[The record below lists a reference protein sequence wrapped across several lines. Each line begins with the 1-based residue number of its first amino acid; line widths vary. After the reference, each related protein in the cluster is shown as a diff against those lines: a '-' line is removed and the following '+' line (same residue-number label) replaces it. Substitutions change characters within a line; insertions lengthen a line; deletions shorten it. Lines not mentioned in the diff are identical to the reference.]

1 MKRAPTTEG
10 EPVNKQLRYV
20 EYGTFSKWRRE
31 LDREHETML
40 WLCCSSEKKDKKTLV
55 TQLTCKVCTENED
68 KICGTKN
75 FSNKWIY
82 GADCIKI
89 SNVRDHAKSEQHAK
103 AMSIFKKKRAAAAG
117 VSPLVFSPITRSLN
131 KLSNDERAKLKVKFD
146 NAYFVATE
154 RLPFTKYPQIC
165 ELESHHGVS
174 LGRSYTNDNAG
185 KEFVHYIADTRRQ
198 AIRQKLENA
207 IFFSLL
213 LDGTADTANI
223 ENELI
228 IAVWCDKNGSD
239 EKVHTKVDYLTL
251 VRPQSVSGQ
260 GLFKALESG
269 LQILGIDQILP
280 EQCAKLVGVGTDGAS
295 ANLAAAGLKGLVE
308 KQLPWVFWNWC
319 LAHRL
324 ELAIKG
330 ALKGST
336 FDLID
341 ELLLQLYYLYERSP
355 KRCRELEDIIA
366 DLKLCFS
373 FDDGGVRP
381 IRSNGT
387 RWVSHKQNA
396 MKRVLSK
403 FGAYTSHLASLS
415 EDKSVNSVDRAKLR
429 GYYRKWTDAKYLLG
443 CSLFVDLL
451 KPCEIFS
458 KSMQSD
464 EIDILGALNTL
475 LKTKREID
483 KLGSTPLD
491 QWPTYAATCA
501 LCEDDEGDVTY
512 QCQTLKKFSEAQ
524 TLYSSKYQE
533 YCSTVSDHIVSR
545 LSWSDMQ
552 LMRDIIIMLSSHG
565 WEKLVLEDDD
575 LSVIERLTERFL
587 IPLQSANVNIK
598 EIKSEY
604 AAMIEYATEFIAISS
619 LDYHSVWWRLF
630 HASNSASWSNV
641 LKLALCTEHCILHI
655 LLPSSQFDH

>member
-1 MKRAPTTEG
+1 
-10 EPVNKQLRYV
+10 
-20 EYGTFSKWRRE
+20 
-31 LDREHETML
+31 
-40 WLCCSSEKKDKKTLV
+40 
-55 TQLTCKVCTENED
+55 
-68 KICGTKN
+68 
-75 FSNKWIY
+75 
-82 GADCIKI
+82 
-89 SNVRDHAKSEQHAK
+89 
-103 AMSIFKKKRAAAAG
+103 
-117 VSPLVFSPITRSLN
+117 
-131 KLSNDERAKLKVKFD
+131 
-146 NAYFVATE
+146 
-154 RLPFTKYPQIC
+154 
-165 ELESHHGVS
+165 
-174 LGRSYTNDNAG
+174 
-185 KEFVHYIADTRRQ
+185 
-198 AIRQKLENA
+198 
-207 IFFSLL
+207 
-213 LDGTADTANI
+213 
-223 ENELI
+223 
-228 IAVWCDKNGSD
+228 
-239 EKVHTKVDYLTL
+239 
-251 VRPQSVSGQ
+251 
-260 GLFKALESG
+260 
-269 LQILGIDQILP
+269 
-280 EQCAKLVGVGTDGAS
+280 
-295 ANLAAAGLKGLVE
+295 
-308 KQLPWVFWNWC
+308 
-319 LAHRL
+319 
-324 ELAIKG
+324 
-330 ALKGST
+330 
-336 FDLID
+336 
-341 ELLLQLYYLYERSP
+341 
-355 KRCRELEDIIA
+355 
-366 DLKLCFS
+366 
-373 FDDGGVRP
+373 
-381 IRSNGT
+381 
-387 RWVSHKQNA
+387 

-512 QCQTLKKFSEAQ
+512 QCQTLKNFSEAQ

-641 LKLALCTEHCILHI
+641 LKLAEILFSLPVSNGKLERVFSTASSIKVEKRSRLSNRSLDDLLLLNTPKVPISSFNPDPSIDLWWLDKTRRPSQKEKRQGSDHASTSQEASPETLRTAEDDDMFI
-655 LLPSSQFDH
+655 LGNWDTLIP